1 MWKKGTGLDETHEVI
16 KEKKKQ
22 HLRQHIVLHSRSDD
36 ISFVENQFLRQNTKY
51 LKGKIRQKKAT
62 FEADSLY
69 EIYDVKRKKE
79 VTSETAYGTSQQKR
93 RYIFC
98 RK

>member
-1 MWKKGTGLDETHEVI
+1 MMWKKATGLDETHEVI

-36 ISFVENQFLRQNTKY
+36 ISFVENHFLPQNTKY

-69 EIYDVKRKKE
+69 EIYDVKKE
-79 VTSETAYGTSQQKR
+79 KR
-93 RYIFC
+93 SNI
-98 RK
+98 